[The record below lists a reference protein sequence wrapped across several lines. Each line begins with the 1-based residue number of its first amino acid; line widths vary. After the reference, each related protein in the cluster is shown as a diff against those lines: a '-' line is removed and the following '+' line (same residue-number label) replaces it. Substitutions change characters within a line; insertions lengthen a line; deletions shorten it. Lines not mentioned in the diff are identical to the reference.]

1 MKTRKQ
7 GNALVISIPSKFNIP
22 EGIEYIAMKQDDG
35 SLIFTPKSENIFKSN
50 KPEFQDLRPDKDYV
64 AGTRTIREDI

>member
-22 EGIEYIAMKQDDG
+22 EGVEYIAMKQEDG
-35 SLIFTPKSENIFKSN
+35 SLIFTPKSENIFNSN
-50 KPEFQDLRPDKDYV
+50 KSEYQDLRPDEDYL
-64 AGTRTIREDI
+64 AGKRTYREDV